1 MIINKSGMTLHM
13 KVEDL
18 RILGR
23 ATQGVKFIELKKRN
37 DEIASI
43 CVVPVAEEEDVEES
57 VENGIEI
64 VKEESQD

>member
-1 MIINKSGMTLHM
+1 MIINKSGMTLRM

-43 CVVPVAEEEDVEES
+43 CVVPVAEEDIEES